1 MFGKSF
7 LVSLRRAAEQ
17 FVEARQG
24 NIAVLFAIAL
34 VPILAMVGMAVDYTR
49 ANAARSSIQTAL
61 DTTALMISKDV
72 SANPNLSPDD
82 IQTLAKKYFAALYH
96 NTDAPNV
103 TVSATFSANAG
114 TVGSTISIDGLG
126 AMRTDFMKVVNIP
139 QIDIAAST
147 KTAWGNARMRVA
159 MVLDNTGSMSD
170 DGKMPAMQTAAKNLI
185 DQLSKLSK
193 TPGDVY
199 ISIIPFAKDVNV
211 DPANY
216 LAPWLRWTE
225 WEAEPSILDTT
236 RIIPGTSSTK
246 GTKPSNWASITGGSA
261 CPFTNST
268 YGFVCMDRPAT
279 IPGATKTSTIPST
292 GTYAGLICPGLDN
305 GNKVPLKASIY
316 YNGCY
321 SSDMQQT
328 VIAKGSGASCGT
340 TSNCTC
346 SGSGS
351 NKVCTQTI
359 YNHTWRK
366 DLTPA
371 ATSRTTWNG
380 CVTDRDQNYDTLNTT
395 PVVNEVITGAAPSTQ
410 FYPEQWASCST
421 SLVPMSYDWSALKS
435 KIDLM
440 TPSGNTNQS
449 IGLAWGWESL
459 SSDMPLNT
467 PAKDSNYTYRDA
479 IILLSD
485 GLNTQNRTSLS
496 ASVIDARQKIM
507 CDNLKAIVDPKTKE
521 PQYTIY
527 TIQVNTGKP
536 ADATSTVLK
545 NCASSSDKF
554 YMLTSASQVVSAFDS
569 IGTSL
574 SKLRLAQ

>member
-7 LVSLRRAAEQ
+7 LVSLRRTALQ
-17 FVEARQG
+17 FAGDKQG
-24 NIAVLFAIAL
+24 NIAMLFAIAL
-34 VPILAMVGMAVDYTR
+34 VPMLAMVGAAVDYSR
-49 ANAARSSIQTAL
+49 ANAARTSIQSAL
-61 DTTALMISKDV
+61 DTTALMISKDAA
-72 SANPNLSPDD
+72 ANPNLSPDD
-82 IQTLAKKYFAALYH
+82 IQGLAKKYFAALYH
-96 NTDAPNV
+96 NKDAPNV
-103 TVSATFSANAG
+103 TVAATFAANSG
-114 TVGSTISIDGLG
+114 SVGSTVSVTGYG
-126 AMRTDFMKVVNIP
+126 TMRTDFMKVVNIP
-139 QIDIAAST
+139 EIEINTSS

-159 MVLDNTGSMSD
+159 MVLDNTGSMAD

-193 TPGDVY
+193 TPGDMY

-216 LAPWLRWTE
+216 NAPWIRWTE

-236 RIIPGTSSTK
+236 KVIPGTSSTK
-246 GTKPSNWASITGGSA
+246 GTKPSNWMTITGGST
-261 CPFTNST
+261 CPFTNSSH
-268 YGFVCMDRPAT
+268 GFVCMDRPAT
-279 IPGATKTSTIPST
+279 ISGATKTSTIPSS
-292 GTYAGLICPGLDN
+292 GTYAGYICPGLDS
-305 GNKVPLKASIY
+305 GNKVSLKASIY

-321 SSDMQQT
+321 TTKAPVT
-328 VIAKGSGASCGT
+328 VASGSGASCGST
-340 TSNCTC
+340 ANCTC
-346 SGSGS
+346 SGSGKS
-351 NKVCTQTI
+351 KVCTQTFAPI
-359 YNHTWRK
+359 WREAN
-366 DLTPA
+366 TPA
-371 ATSRTTWNG
+371 ATARTTWKG

-395 PVVNEVITGAAPSTQ
+395 PIVNDTATPSTL
-410 FYPEQWASCST
+410 FYAEQWASCST
-421 SLVPMSYDWSALKS
+421 SLVPMSYDWTALKS
-435 KIDLM
+435 KIDAM
-440 TPSGNTNQS
+440 TPNGNTNQS

-459 SSDMPLNT
+459 TSGIPLST

-485 GLNTQNRTSLS
+485 GLNTQNRTSLT

-507 CDNLKAIVDPKTKE
+507 CDNLKAIIDPKTKD